1 MQVSLDSPLV
11 SPIYICTLIPTCVIL
26 LHVVFQNP
34 CYQYGLLINTV
45 IQMIVTQFV
54 PVMSLKLYTSDSG
67 KYGKWKIW
75 QVTSHWQCKS
85 SKQASQML
93 SLYDNATCG
102 FHYIQ
107 MCGRQQVSYSKE
119 LILVSLRITRTDV
132 QLWSVIILNSI

>member
-54 PVMSLKLYTSDSG
+54 SVMSLKLYTSDSG
-67 KYGKWKIW
+67 KYGK
-75 QVTSHWQCKS
+75 
-85 SKQASQML
+85 
-93 SLYDNATCG
+93 
-102 FHYIQ
+102 
-107 MCGRQQVSYSKE
+107 
-119 LILVSLRITRTDV
+119 
-132 QLWSVIILNSI
+132 